1 MTDNDNDWRKKAAC
15 RGLTEDKGFDWFPAR
30 GRYITAR
37 VGSNPSGEIQTLL
50 DICNSCSVREPCL
63 EQALRTGDAGIW
75 GGTSSRQRR
84 AIKKERAKGIQTDG

>member
-1 MTDNDNDWRKKAAC
+1 MTDTDKDWRKKAAC
-15 RGLTEDKGFDWFPAR
+15 RGLVGPDFDWFPAR

-50 DICNSCSVREPCL
+50 DICNSCSVKNPCL
-63 EQALRTGDAGIW
+63 EFALQFNEPGIW

-84 AIKKERAKGIQTDG
+84 AINKERAKGIEIDG